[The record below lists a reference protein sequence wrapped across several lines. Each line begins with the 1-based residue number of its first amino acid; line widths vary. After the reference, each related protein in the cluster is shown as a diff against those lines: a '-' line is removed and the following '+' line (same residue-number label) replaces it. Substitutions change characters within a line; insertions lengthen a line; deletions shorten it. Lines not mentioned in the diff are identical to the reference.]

1 MDFSRYDLVNK
12 QGGFFTL
19 ILEKFEMPFFL
30 KIDYDNIYNLD
41 EIIKENKNS
50 KRKAILVTDKTI
62 DKLYGEV
69 VCEQLKNIFKKVEKK
84 IIDNNLLNSS
94 FDLALFVINN
104 DYNVII
110 GLGGGKVLDVS
121 KYAAFI
127 SKKEFISIPTAIAHD
142 GIASPIAV
150 LKCDNSVKS
159 LGCRVPSGII
169 IDLRVISQA
178 PINLI
183 KAGIGDTL
191 SNLIAIKDWK
201 LAHKRGKE
209 KINDFALLLS
219 ETAVNAVLNYG
230 DKNIKNIGFLHQVA
244 ESLVLS
250 GLAMNIAG
258 SSRPCSGSEHLIS
271 HSMDRLNKGNLHGIQ
286 VAVSSIISS
295 YLYNDDYKQVIN
307 FLNIFEIPTTLKE
320 LNISHDEYIDIM
332 LNAKSTRPNRYTI
345 LDEIDISK
353 NNLEKIYK
361 DLFQKK

>member
-1 MDFSRYDLVNK
+1 
-12 QGGFFTL
+12 
-19 ILEKFEMPFFL
+19 
-30 KIDYDNIYNLD
+30 
-41 EIIKENKNS
+41 
-50 KRKAILVTDKTI
+50 
-62 DKLYGEV
+62 
-69 VCEQLKNIFKKVEKK
+69 VE
-84 IIDNNLLNSS
+84 
-94 FDLALFVINN
+94 
-104 DYNVII
+104 
-110 GLGGGKVLDVS
+110 DVS

-150 LKCDNSVKS
+150 LKCDNSIKS

-219 ETAVNAVLNYG
+219 ETAVNAALNYK
-230 DKNIKNIGFLHQVA
+230 DKNIKNISFLQQVA

-320 LNISHDEYIDIM
+320 LNISYDEYIDIM
-332 LNAKSTRPNRYTI
+332 LNAKSTRPNRYT
-345 LDEIDISK
+345 
-353 NNLEKIYK
+353 N
-361 DLFQKK
+361 

>member
-1 MDFSRYDLVNK
+1 MQLINK
-12 QGGFFTL
+12 EDYFALT
-19 ILEKFEMPFFL
+19 LEKFEMPFFL
-30 KIDYDNIYNLD
+30 KIDE
-41 EIIKENKNS
+41 EIIFNLKEILMENEDLS
-50 KRKAILVTDKTI
+50 GKAMLVTDKI
-62 DKLYGEV
+62 IEELYGTIV
-69 VCEQLKNIFKKVEKK
+69 YEQLKNIFKKVEKK
-84 IIDNNLLNSS
+84 IINDNSLNSS

-104 DYNVII
+104 DYNVIV

-127 SKKEFISIPTAIAHD
+127 SKKEFISIPTTIAHD

-150 LKCDNSVKS
+150 LKCENSVKS

-169 IDLRVISQA
+169 IDLKVISHA

-191 SNLIAIKDWK
+191 SNLIAVKDWK
-201 LAHKRGKE
+201 LAHKRGKA

-219 ETAVNAVLNYG
+219 ETAVNAVLNYK
-230 DKNIKNIGFLHQVA
+230 DKNIKNMGFLQQVA

-258 SSRPCSGSEHLIS
+258 NSRPCSGSEHLIS

-295 YLYNDDYKQVIN
+295 YLYNDDYEQIIN
-307 FLNIFEIPTTLKE
+307 FLNIFKIPTTLKE
-320 LNISHDEYIDIM
+320 LNISYGEYIDIM
-332 LNAKSTRPNRYTI
+332 LNAKSTRPDRYTI
-345 LDEIDISK
+345 LDETDLNK